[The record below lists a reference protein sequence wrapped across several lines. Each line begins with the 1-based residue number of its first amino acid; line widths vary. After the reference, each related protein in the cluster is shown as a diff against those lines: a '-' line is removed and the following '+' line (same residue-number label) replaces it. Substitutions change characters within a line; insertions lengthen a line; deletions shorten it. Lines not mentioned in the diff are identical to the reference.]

1 MILSSV
7 QRQLMRYV
15 IVGLASNVACYLVY
29 LALVF
34 LALNP
39 KLAMSITY
47 GVGVLQTFVLNKRW
61 TFQQGAPRD
70 SAFYRYCSAYG
81 AGYLLNL
88 AVLYVLV
95 DRYGFAHQLV
105 QAAMIVVLA
114 IMLFLA
120 QKFWVFRAA

>member
-1 MILSSV
+1 MTLTPV

-15 IVGLASNVACYLVY
+15 IVGLASNLACYLVY
-29 LALVF
+29 LALVS

-47 GVGVLQTFVLNKRW
+47 GVGVLQTFVFNKRW
-61 TFQQGAPRD
+61 TFQHGAAQD

-95 DRYGFAHQLV
+95 DCYGVAHQLV
-105 QAAMIVVLA
+105 QATMIVVLA